1 MNNVDKIYNA
11 LQSLPLPIEQKNL
24 LIEAFTSGEQ
34 SGQQVE
40 TPQQEDT
47 RIEELTKEV
56 EQLKESVEKLT
67 NQLSEIVLPS
77 KATKDDEGLVRAI
90 SNIKNLEVST
100 ATIPTLVGAFNT
112 LLVNLRTAG
121 IIQM

>member
-1 MNNVDKIYNA
+1 MDINKIYNA
-11 LQSLPLPIEQKNL
+11 LQSLPLPIEQINL

-34 SGQQVE
+34 NVQQVE

-47 RIEELTKEV
+47 RIEDLTREV
-56 EQLKESVEKLT
+56 EQLKETVEKLT
-67 NQLSEIVLPS
+67 EKLNEIVLPS

-100 ATIPTLVGAFNT
+100 ATIPTIVGAINT
-112 LLVNLRTAG
+112 LLVNFRTAG

>member
-1 MNNVDKIYNA
+1 MDINKIYNA
-11 LQSLPLPIEQKNL
+11 LQSLPLPIEQINL
-24 LIEAFTSGEQ
+24 LIEAFTSEEQ
-34 SGQQVE
+34 NVQQVE
-40 TPQQEDT
+40 TPQQKDT
-47 RIEELTKEV
+47 RIEDLTKEV
-56 EQLKESVEKLT
+56 EQLKKSVEKLT
-67 NQLSEIVLPS
+67 KQLNEIVLPS

-100 ATIPTLVGAFNT
+100 ATIPTVVGAINT

>member
-1 MNNVDKIYNA
+1 MDINKIYNA
-11 LQSLPLPIEQKNL
+11 LQSLPLPIEQKTL

-34 SGQQVE
+34 KVKQPE
-40 TPQQEDT
+40 TPQREDT
-47 RIEELTKEV
+47 RIEYLTKEI

-67 NQLSEIVLPS
+67 KQLSEIVLPVR
-77 KATKDDEGLVRAI
+77 ATKDDEGLVRAI

-100 ATIPTLVGAFNT
+100 ATIPTIVGAINT
-112 LLVNLRTAG
+112 LLVNFRTAG

>member
-1 MNNVDKIYNA
+1 MDIDKIYNA

-34 SGQQVE
+34 NGQQVE

-67 NQLSEIVLPS
+67 NQLNEIVLPVR
-77 KATKDDEGLVRAI
+77 ATKDNEGLVRAI

>member
-1 MNNVDKIYNA
+1 MDINKIYNA

-34 SGQQVE
+34 RGQQVE

-47 RIEELTKEV
+47 RIGELTKEV

-77 KATKDDEGLVRAI
+77 KATKDNEGLVRAI
-90 SNIKNLEVST
+90 TDIRNLEVST
-100 ATIPTLVGAFNT
+100 ATIPTVVGAINT

>member
-1 MNNVDKIYNA
+1 MNIDKIYNA

-24 LIEAFTSGEQ
+24 LIEAFKSGETNV
-34 SGQQVE
+34 QQVE
-40 TPQQEDT
+40 ITQQEDI

-56 EQLKESVEKLT
+56 GQLKESVEKLT
-67 NQLSEIVLPS
+67 NQLREIVLPS
-77 KATKDDEGLVRAI
+77 KATKDNEGLVRAI
-90 SNIKNLEVST
+90 TNIKNLDVST
-100 ATIPTLVGAFNT
+100 ATIPTVVGAINT

>member
-1 MNNVDKIYNA
+1 MDIHKIYNA
-11 LQSLPLPIEQKNL
+11 LQSLSLPIEQKTL

-34 SGQQVE
+34 KVQQVE
-40 TPQQEDT
+40 THQQEDT
-47 RIEELTKEV
+47 RIEDLTKEV

-67 NQLSEIVLPS
+67 EKLSEIVFPVR
-77 KATKDDEGLVRAI
+77 ATKDDEGLVRAI

-100 ATIPTLVGAFNT
+100 ATIPTIVGAINT
-112 LLVNLRTAG
+112 LLVNFRTAG

>member
-1 MNNVDKIYNA
+1 MDINKIYNA
-11 LQSLPLPIEQKNL
+11 LQSLPLPIEQKTL
-24 LIEAFTSGEQ
+24 LIEAFTSGE
-34 SGQQVE
+34 SKDQQVE

-47 RIEELTKEV
+47 RIEDLRREV
-56 EQLKESVEKLT
+56 KQLKESVEKLT
-67 NQLSEIVLPS
+67 KQLNDIVLPVR
-77 KATKDDEGLVRAI
+77 ATKDNEGLVRAI

-100 ATIPTLVGAFNT
+100 ATIPTIVGTINT

>member
-1 MNNVDKIYNA
+1 MDINKIYNA
-11 LQSLPLPIEQKNL
+11 LQSLPLPIEQINL

-34 SGQQVE
+34 NVKQVE
-40 TPQQEDT
+40 THQQEDT
-47 RIEELTKEV
+47 RIEDLTKEV

-67 NQLSEIVLPS
+67 EKLNEIILPS
-77 KATKDDEGLVRAI
+77 KATKDNEGLVRAI

-100 ATIPTLVGAFNT
+100 ATIPTIVGAINT
-112 LLVNLRTAG
+112 LLVNFRTAG

>member
-1 MNNVDKIYNA
+1 MDINKIYNA
-11 LQSLPLPIEQKNL
+11 LQSLPLPIEQKIL

-34 SGQQVE
+34 KVQQPE

-56 EQLKESVEKLT
+56 TQLKELVEKLT
-67 NQLSEIVLPS
+67 KQLSEIVLPVR
-77 KATKDDEGLVRAI
+77 ATKDDEGLVRAI

-100 ATIPTLVGAFNT
+100 ATIPTIVGAINT
-112 LLVNLRTAG
+112 LLVNFRTAG

>member
-1 MNNVDKIYNA
+1 MDINKIYNA
-11 LQSLPLPIEQKNL
+11 LQSLPLPIEQINL

-34 SGQQVE
+34 NVQQVE

-47 RIEELTKEV
+47 RIEDLTRAVEELKKSVGTLTK
-56 EQLKESVEKLT
+56 QL
-67 NQLSEIVLPS
+67 NEIVLPS
-77 KATKDDEGLVRAI
+77 KATKDNEGLVRAI

-100 ATIPTLVGAFNT
+100 ATIPTVVGAINT

>member
-1 MNNVDKIYNA
+1 MDINKIYNA

-24 LIEAFTSGEQ
+24 LIEAFTSGEPNV
-34 SGQQVE
+34 QQVE

-47 RIEELTKEV
+47 RIEDLTREV
-56 EQLKESVEKLT
+56 EQLKETVNTLV
-67 NQLSEIVLPS
+67 NQVSNIVLPTI
-77 KATKDDEGLVRAI
+77 ATKDDEGLVRAI
-90 SNIKNLEVST
+90 TNIKNLEVST
-100 ATIPTLVGAFNT
+100 ATIPIVVGAINT

>member
-1 MNNVDKIYNA
+1 MDINKIYNA
-11 LQSLPLPIEQKNL
+11 LQSLPLPIQQKNL
-24 LIEAFTSGEQ
+24 LIEAFTSGEPNV
-34 SGQQVE
+34 QQVE

-47 RIEELTKEV
+47 RIEDLIKEV

-67 NQLSEIVLPS
+67 NRLSEIVLPVR
-77 KATKDDEGLVRAI
+77 ATKDNEGLVKAI
-90 SNIKNLEVST
+90 TNIKNLEVST

>member
-1 MNNVDKIYNA
+1 MDINKIYNA
-11 LQSLPLPIEQKNL
+11 LQSLPLPIQQKNL
-24 LIEAFTSGEQ
+24 LIEAFTTGE
-34 SGQQVE
+34 SNVQQVE

-47 RIEELTKEV
+47 RIEDLTKEV

-67 NQLSEIVLPS
+67 TKLSEIVLPV

-90 SNIKNLEVST
+90 TNIKNLEVST